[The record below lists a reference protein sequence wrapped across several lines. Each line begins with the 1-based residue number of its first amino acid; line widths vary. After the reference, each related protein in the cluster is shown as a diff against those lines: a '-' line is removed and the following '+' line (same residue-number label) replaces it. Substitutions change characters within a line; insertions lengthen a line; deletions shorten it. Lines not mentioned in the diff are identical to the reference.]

1 MLLLV
6 GCVGGSAV
14 GYYFKVWLVT
24 YLATLA
30 GYVSYRDA
38 ALVSTAT
45 VSRLTLCL
53 HEELLPLSSFLLIDL
68 IPSSCLSPSLHWN
81 CHSTSQRAGPWTHG
95 PLNIKPTHMLRAPK

>member
-1 MLLLV
+1 MWIVSKSFTQVVLVKEVRRMLLLV

-53 HEELLPLSSFLLIDL
+53 HEELLPLSSFL
-68 IPSSCLSPSLHWN
+68 HA
-81 CHSTSQRAGPWTHG
+81 STVLAY
-95 PLNIKPTHMLRAPK
+95 

>member
-1 MLLLV
+1 MLFFTHSQVVLVTEVRRMLLLV

-45 VSRLTLCL
+45 VSGDQ
-53 HEELLPLSSFLLIDL
+53 H
-68 IPSSCLSPSLHWN
+68 
-81 CHSTSQRAGPWTHG
+81 
-95 PLNIKPTHMLRAPK
+95 